1 MALSMQSATL
11 AGKQITSAKVSSKRY
26 VDDRALEPLGEL
38 RFSFFFYS
46 ALLFFFVHHHQ
57 YFVLFCFWGRDECL
71 SANKPLRR
79 ALTNRSLFSF
89 RHSSVNKTVQ
99 ASNLSEKLSK
109 AAVETLSSVAYRQ
122 RVTRAEVEYLRG
134 VDPGGILRMLSERGL
149 IAVTGRKDEP
159 GRPLLYGTTPDFLS
173 LFGLRDLSEL
183 PTLRDLRE
191 LQQDDAREGIGSTD
205 DDVHTALVDA
215 LNPHDTP
222 PPTPVQELLPLEP
235 VD

>member
-1 MALSMQSATL
+1 
-11 AGKQITSAKVSSKRY
+11 
-26 VDDRALEPLGEL
+26 
-38 RFSFFFYS
+38 
-46 ALLFFFVHHHQ
+46 
-57 YFVLFCFWGRDECL
+57 
-71 SANKPLRR
+71 
-79 ALTNRSLFSF
+79 
-89 RHSSVNKTVQ
+89 
-99 ASNLSEKLSK
+99 
-109 AAVETLSSVAYRQ
+109 
-122 RVTRAEVEYLRG
+122 
-134 VDPGGILRMLSERGL
+134 MLSERGL